1 MTKHLRKMIMNRSRY
16 KNAYIKNKTVD
27 NWERYRKLR
36 NKCVKLTKKV
46 KIEYFRNINI
56 QSIIDNKK
64 FWKTIKPNFANK
76 NKTHK
81 IILVE
86 GGEIICDNTKTA
98 DVFNDY
104 FVNIVKVLDIPEIT
118 HSKKSET
125 SNIIHNDHV
134 DNIIHIYVNHPSI
147 LRIRENVN
155 QIELLSFSK
164 INERQMETEINS
176 LNPKKSTW
184 NGWHTR

>member
-1 MTKHLRKMIMNRSRY
+1 MRNRLYDDNLSNNNFDKFQNTLCDVLNKHAPLKKKYLRANDSPFMTKHLRKMIMNRSRY

-27 NWERYRKLR
+27 NWERYSKLR
-36 NKCVKLTKKV
+36 NECVKLTKKV

-64 FWKTIKPNFANK
+64 FWKTIRPNFANK

-86 GGEIICDNTKTA
+86 GGEIISDNTKTA

-118 HSKKSET
+118 HLKKSET
-125 SNIIHNDHV
+125 SN
-134 DNIIHIYVNHPSI
+134 
-147 LRIRENVN
+147 
-155 QIELLSFSK
+155 
-164 INERQMETEINS
+164 NS
-176 LNPKKSTW
+176 
-184 NGWHTR
+184 